1 MAFTALSTLVVAS
14 CGGNTNVSR
23 ASRCSEQITL
33 SLAPGVDRTDR
44 VMKDVSR
51 NADVQLEYLRSASPT
66 LHVFA
71 LTTHTSDPGC
81 SDALTRLRQDR
92 HVRFAEL
99 DRRRSY
105 LDSVR

>member
-1 MAFTALSTLVVAS
+1 M
-14 CGGNTNVSR
+14 SR
-23 ASRCSEQITL
+23 ANRCSEQITL

-44 VMKDVSR
+44 VVKDVSR

-66 LHVFA
+66 LHVFT
-71 LTTHTSDPGC
+71 LTTPANDPGC
-81 SDALTRLRQDR
+81 NDALTRLRQNR
-92 HVRFAEL
+92 HVRFAEI